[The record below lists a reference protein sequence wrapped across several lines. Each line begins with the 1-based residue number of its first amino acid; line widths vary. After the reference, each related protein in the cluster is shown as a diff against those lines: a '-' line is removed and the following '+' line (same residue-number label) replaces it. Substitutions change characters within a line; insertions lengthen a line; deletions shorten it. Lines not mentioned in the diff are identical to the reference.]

1 MGDLGN
7 NNAPW
12 LRPVCCG
19 LLRSGP
25 GLVRSGSGLLC
36 AALARSG
43 PAWSGLVRLLR
54 GGEGPGPEG
63 PREPPDPDVIDAQS
77 RWLARLVRVV
87 FTMRDSR
94 VSRGSSDGNGSLNRG

>member
-1 MGDLGN
+1 
-7 NNAPW
+7 
-12 LRPVCCG
+12 V
-19 LLRSGP
+19 LRSASVGLWAGP
-25 GLVRSGSGLLC
+25 VRLW
-36 AALARSG
+36 AALARSGPVRSGLVRPG